1 MEMMLQENREKD
13 NAETRRAQRGA
24 ENLAVGLQGLKLL
37 VA

>member
-13 NAETRRAQRGA
+13 TAETRRAQRGA
-24 ENLAVGLQGLKLL
+24 ENLAVELQGLKLL